1 MHTALSLVYD
11 RKYEGAGAMEEPTED
26 SAEKRLVRNG
36 DGEGGRRA
44 GNGKCISTRDE
55 KPVSQSWHGTAAIQ
69 PPLPPP
75 SPPATTRRRPPP
87 VSLRVT
93 AARETGETYIFP
105 LYTLPVLIP
114 FGRLQRF
121 QIHVI
126 KLAGS
131 AACAHAKYIYTD
143 R

>member
-1 MHTALSLVYD
+1 M
-11 RKYEGAGAMEEPTED
+11 
-26 SAEKRLVRNG
+26 RNG
-36 DGEGGRRA
+36 AEREVGELGTENA
-44 GNGKCISTRDE
+44 YPRDE
-55 KPVSQSWHGTAAIQ
+55 EPVSQSWHGTAAIQ
-69 PPLPPP
+69 PPPSRDHPPPTTHRPPSLPP
-75 SPPATTRRRPPP
+75 
-87 VSLRVT
+87 SLRAT

-114 FGRLQRF
+114 FSRLQRF